1 MSDKIRC
8 IIIDDEFP
16 ARILLK
22 EFIEKV
28 PTLELLGN
36 FKSGLEA
43 LPTIQTG
50 DVDLMFLD
58 IQMPDITGV
67 NFIKMLT
74 KKPLVVFTTAYSEYA
89 IESYQL
95 DVLDYLL
102 KPFSFDRFM
111 QAVGKAMSRL
121 TQPVATVAESAPMVS
136 TNIASEEPTDEYLLV
151 KADHKIHRIKYD
163 SILYIEGLRE
173 YVTIFCVNNEKII
186 TLESLRNLE
195 ETLPDNKFIR
205 IHKSYIVRLD
215 LIKSLYG
222 NQIAVEGIKEYIPV
236 GKSYVDIVKKI
247 FSSNK

>member
-1 MSDKIRC
+1 MAAKIKC
-8 IIIDDEFP
+8 IIVDDEFP

-22 EFIEKV
+22 EFVEKV
-28 PTLELLGN
+28 PNLELLGCY
-36 FKSGLEA
+36 KSGIEA
-43 LPTIQTG
+43 MPTIQDG
-50 DVDLMFLD
+50 EVDLMFLD

-67 NFIKMLT
+67 NFVKMLT

-111 QAVGKAMSRL
+111 QAVGKAMSRIQQA
-121 TQPVATVAESAPMVS
+121 QPVVAATLEA
-136 TNIASEEPTDEYLLV
+136 IASSDTSNEPADDYILV

-173 YVTIFCVNNEKII
+173 YITIYCKNDEKIV
-186 TLESLRNLE
+186 TLESLKNLE
-195 ETLPDNKFIR
+195 DTLPPSKFLR

-222 NQIAVEGIKEYIPV
+222 NQIAVDGVKAYLPI
-236 GKSYVDIVKKI
+236 GKSYVDIVKK
-247 FSSNK
+247 FFTKE